1 MTHQLFS
8 NFFSKDINFT
18 RFFSF
23 LGILFRIF
31 IGSLLFAV
39 TPYWTFGIV
48 LLLYSV
54 NLIVF
59 KATGHNWTCVLYSYT
74 SLVFPSGY
82 TKLLGDAPNRNF
94 QHVVSL
100 QRSGHSTTE
109 VKRVRLN
116 QEQLLKQCRI
126 SFGLFSLF
134 NLMCLIV
141 YIGKRILLLYCT
153 VWKYSRF
160 FHHLDFM
167 WNQFWGF

>member
-1 MTHQLFS
+1 M
-8 NFFSKDINFT
+8 
-18 RFFSF
+18 
-23 LGILFRIF
+23 FRIF
-31 IGSLLFAV
+31 VGSLLFAV

-59 KATGHNWTCVLYSYT
+59 KATGHNWTSVLYSYT

-82 TKLLGDAPNRNF
+82 TKLLGDSPNRNF

-100 QRSGHSTTE
+100 QRSGQSTTE
-109 VKRVRLN
+109 VKRARLN

-141 YIGKRILLLYCT
+141 YIGKIILHIAQCENFMIFPSL
-153 VWKYSRF
+153 RF
-160 FHHLDFM
+160 YVKSILEILQVKNLPF
-167 WNQFWGF
+167 